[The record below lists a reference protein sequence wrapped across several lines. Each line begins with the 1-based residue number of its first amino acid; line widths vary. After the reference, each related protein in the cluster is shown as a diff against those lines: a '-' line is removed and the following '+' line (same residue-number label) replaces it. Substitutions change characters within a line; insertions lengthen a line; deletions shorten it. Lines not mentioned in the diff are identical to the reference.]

1 MKIKGVLLDLS
12 GTLYQGREAIP
23 EALEAVVKLGKSGL
37 PVRYVTNTSRLPV
50 IAVWQKLNRLGFS
63 IDLRHIFT
71 APQAVY
77 HYLVEQ
83 HLRPYLLVH
92 PELEEEFADLPQS
105 HPDTVVVADAAE
117 SFSYANLNQAFRL
130 LLEGAQLVAVGDNRY
145 FRDEQGMSLDAGPFI
160 RALEYAADC
169 KARILGK
176 PAEAFFHAALKEIG
190 CRPEETL
197 MVGDDVYADVNGALK
212 AGLRG
217 ALVQTG
223 KYRSGDEQH
232 LSGEALVCRDIQQ
245 VVAEILA

>member
-12 GTLYQGREAIP
+12 GTLYQGRESIP
-23 EALEAVVKLGKSGL
+23 GALEAIAKLGESGL

-50 IAVWQKLNRLGFS
+50 SAVWQRLNRLGFS
-63 IDLRHIFT
+63 IDAQHIFT
-71 APQAVY
+71 APRAV
-77 HYLVEQ
+77 HRYLVEQ
-83 HLRPYLLVH
+83 QLRPFLLIH
-92 PELEEEFADLPQS
+92 PELEEEFSDLPQS

-169 KARILGK
+169 RARILGK
-176 PAEAFFHAALKEIG
+176 PAETFFYVVLEEIG
-190 CRPEETL
+190 CRPAEAL

-212 AGLRG
+212 AGLQG

-232 LSGEALVCRDIQQ
+232 LSGDALVCRDIQQ
-245 VVAEILA
+245 VVAELLA